1 MKEPIRIGEMTITF
15 LATRQDT
22 NNAVEMYELLLAK
35 TGRETVPHIHR
46 DEDLEVL
53 CMNGVATW
61 TVDGKTVELRAGE
74 RLTIPKGI
82 PHSLTNL
89 LETPA
94 RMICMLTPGTMG
106 PEFFREIAQHV
117 DDNEMD
123 VFAITE
129 VMNRYGILPS

>member
-1 MKEPIRIGEMTITF
+1 MKEPIQIGEMTITF
-15 LATRQDT
+15 LATREDT
-22 NNAVEMYELLLAK
+22 NNAVEMYELTLSP

-53 CMNGVATW
+53 GMNGVATW
-61 TVDGKTVELRAGE
+61 TVDGKAVDLHAGE

-89 LETPA
+89 REVPA

-117 DDNEMD
+117 GEKELDL
-123 VFAITE
+123 FAITE
-129 VMNRYGILPS
+129 VMSRYGIVPS